1 VRITVLFSRPLQ
13 AAGFFAAL
21 LSAAA
26 LSAQSPPHATGT
38 VHTDAVDIGYETYGA
53 PGSALPVICV
63 NGGPGLSRAYMKMSN
78 LWLDVARH
86 RLVVFYDQRGTG
98 ESKRLAPG
106 APQTMEAEVEDLEA
120 LRAHLGLDKV
130 ALVGDSFGGWISMA
144 YASAHPEHIAK
155 LILSDSPGPTWKTT
169 SHVLEQVFPDIE
181 SESDAAQKKLAPDA
195 AARLFM
201 HDHFLMMFYSGSK
214 RDAYMAQA
222 GDLGYE
228 PAVGQALGNAV
239 GNLDFAA
246 ALPKFSFPTLVLNG
260 RFDMNVAPKTAW
272 DLAHAIPGAKLVL
285 FEQSGHFPSYE
296 EPEKYRA
303 VLEEFLNAP

>member
-1 VRITVLFSRPLQ
+1 VLISRYTR
-13 AAGFFAAL
+13 AASLFAAL
-21 LSAAA
+21 LVAVT
-26 LSAQSPPHATGT
+26 LFAQTPPHATGA

-53 PGSALPVICV
+53 GGSALPVICV
-63 NGGPGLSRAYMKMSN
+63 NGGPGLSRAYMKMSAV
-78 LWLDVARH
+78 WLEVARH

-120 LRAHLGLDKV
+120 LRAHLGLDKF

-144 YASAHPEHIAK
+144 YASAHPEHVAK
-155 LILSDSPGPTWKTT
+155 LVLSDSPGPTWKATA
-169 SHVLEQVFPDIE
+169 HLLEQVFPDIE

-195 AARLFM
+195 AARLYM
-201 HDHFLMMFYSGSK
+201 HDHFLMLFYSAAK
-214 RDAYMAQA
+214 RDAYMAHA
-222 GDLGYE
+222 GDLGFE

-239 GNLDFAA
+239 GNLDFTAD
-246 ALPKFSFPTLVLNG
+246 LPKFSFPTLVLNG

-272 DLAHAIPGAKLVL
+272 DLAHAIPNAKLVL

-303 VLEEFLNAP
+303 VLEDFLNAP